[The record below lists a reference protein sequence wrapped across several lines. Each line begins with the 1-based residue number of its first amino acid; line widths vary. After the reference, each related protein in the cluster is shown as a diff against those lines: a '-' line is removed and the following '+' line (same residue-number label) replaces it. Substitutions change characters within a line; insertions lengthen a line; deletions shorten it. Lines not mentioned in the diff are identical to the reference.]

1 LAKIEI
7 DMTTNGLKLG
17 LLGGTGPEGRGLAL
31 RWVRAGFQVM
41 IGSRSSERAET
52 TAADLNRALGSDHT
66 HPPIQHGENG
76 RVASQSDFIL
86 LAVPFEHA
94 ASTMEEHQRDFQ
106 PGAVFID
113 STVPVSFAG
122 GKARY
127 AEPVEGSGSE
137 HLRARLRP
145 DIPLVAAFKT
155 IPAHLLEEAD
165 APLDCDDFVASD
177 SKEARTRVMEA
188 MAAIPGL
195 RPVDAGLLESARTI
209 ERLTVLAIGI
219 NRRYKVKTARYQ
231 VIGL

>member
-1 LAKIEI
+1 MA
-7 DMTTNGLKLG
+7 TNDLTIG

-31 RWVRAGFQVM
+31 QWARAGFQVV
-41 IGSRSSERAET
+41 IGSRSFERAEK
-52 TAADLNRALGSDHT
+52 TADDLNQVLGKKVV
-66 HPPIQHGENG
+66 QHGENG
-76 RVASQSDFIL
+76 RVAALSEFIL

-94 ASTMEEHQRDFQ
+94 ASTMEAHQNDFR
-106 PGAVFID
+106 PGAIFID
-113 STVPVSFAG
+113 ATVPVSFEG

-127 AEPVEGSGSE
+127 AEPPEGSGSE

-165 APLDCDDFVASD
+165 ADLDCDDFVASD

-188 MAAIPGL
+188 MAGITGL
-195 RPVDAGLLESARTI
+195 RPIDAGLLDSARTI

-219 NRRYKVKTARYQ
+219 NRRYKVKTARYR
-231 VIGL
+231 VIGV